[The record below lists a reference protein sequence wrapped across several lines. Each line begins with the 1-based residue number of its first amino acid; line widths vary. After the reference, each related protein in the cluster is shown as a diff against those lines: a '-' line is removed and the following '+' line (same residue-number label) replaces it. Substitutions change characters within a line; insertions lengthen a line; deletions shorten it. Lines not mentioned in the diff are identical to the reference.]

1 MGTHANWAQVF
12 GRNSCLWFMPMMGRS
27 GKPEGSGVTWILKN
41 ASSQEE
47 PGMSEEIVRTYYY
60 KHRLKLTRIGL
71 SKEAKLTEMQLPVS
85 VTYLKEHMQIQKIE
99 ICCRIQ

>member
-12 GRNSCLWFMPMMGRS
+12 GRNPCLWFMPMMGRS
-27 GKPEGSGVTWILKN
+27 GKPEGSGVTWQLRN

-47 PGMSEEIVRTYYY
+47 PGMSEEIVRTHCY
-60 KHRLKLTRIGL
+60 KYRLKLAKINL
-71 SKEAKLTEMQLPVS
+71 SKEAKLSEMQLPVS
-85 VTYLKEHMQIQKIE
+85 ATYLREHMQIQKIA